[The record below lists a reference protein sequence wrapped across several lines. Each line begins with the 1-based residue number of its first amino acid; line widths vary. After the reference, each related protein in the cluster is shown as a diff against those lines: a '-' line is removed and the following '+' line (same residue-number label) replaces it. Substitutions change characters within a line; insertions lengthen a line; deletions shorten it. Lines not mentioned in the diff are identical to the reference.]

1 MWEWNLHRWHRSC
14 CANPHTTFC
23 MNHVNSLF
31 YAMFYHHR
39 VIHMLNP
46 ENLWFYKHYLN
57 GSMWPQTVRW
67 AAIDVYLAKPL
78 RGFKQDLIT
87 PATTPDPLL
96 HLCCSYTITSH
107 KESISPCSQCRGEGP
122 TDALGIKEFKK
133 KKKKKKTAIVTCECH
148 NADCFPSSLMPI
160 YLTKPWFDLWPT
172 HSKFDFCYCKHLVS
186 GSSFLG
192 ETSTT
197 QGVMCFV

>member
-133 KKKKKKTAIVTCECH
+133 KKNSNRDMWMSQCRLFSLLSDADLFNKTVIRPLANSFKI
-148 NADCFPSSLMPI
+148 
-160 YLTKPWFDLWPT
+160 WFLLLQTP
-172 HSKFDFCYCKHLVS
+172 
-186 GSSFLG
+186 
-192 ETSTT
+192 
-197 QGVMCFV
+197 GVW